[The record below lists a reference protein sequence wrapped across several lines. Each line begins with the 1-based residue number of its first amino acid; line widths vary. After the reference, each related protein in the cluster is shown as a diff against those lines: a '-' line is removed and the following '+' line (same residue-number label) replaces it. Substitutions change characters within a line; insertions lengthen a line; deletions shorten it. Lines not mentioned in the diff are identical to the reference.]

1 MTSTKR
7 VCSLCEQKRVTKR
20 CWGYDFCTACRKTA
34 RTEDEADEAV
44 GQLRGTYKLAL
55 SASDQLD
62 MEEQIASAIFE
73 CSERVSSG
81 EDCCTLG
88 EEDSAQLGRDILK
101 MVLQRFR
108 IDLVHQ

>member
-7 VCSLCEQKRVTKR
+7 VCSICEQKRVTKR
-20 CWGYDFCTACRKTA
+20 SWGYDLCTACRKTA

-62 MEEQIASAIFE
+62 MEEQIASTIFGRAE
-73 CSERVSSG
+73 TEGCDG
-81 EDCCTLG
+81 CGTLS